1 MPELS
6 EPPEGYQSVK
16 GIKSSEEQP
25 SFFKVSDLH
34 ILSRVCDLTIF
45 FSLFF
50 HVPRLMSMWCTHLI
64 NSE

>member
-16 GIKSSEEQP
+16 GVKSSEEQP

-34 ILSRVCDLTIF
+34 TLP
-45 FSLFF
+45 
-50 HVPRLMSMWCTHLI
+50 PRAKEKESVKQFV
-64 NSE
+64 